1 MKPLLTQ
8 GEIEIYWQR
17 GYHLYHQQVMAA
29 NKLAGLTELFEQLH
43 AMPVADMQAKYAA
56 SPFDIGMDERNL
68 AGLNQCH
75 LWEPRLLQWLLD
87 DEVLDLA
94 ENIVGPNIGLFSS
107 HFICKEPGDDVITP
121 WHDDRF
127 YWQPLIEPM
136 DKIVTVWLAIDDSTL
151 ENGCMQ
157 VIPGTHFND
166 PNYELEDYDGEKS
179 LFSKGISEDMINES
193 HAVPLEIERGQCSL
207 HDARIIHGAK
217 GNKSRKRRCSY
228 TMRYFSTELKL
239 MMPVKQHP
247 TWLARGKDI
256 AGNSYVNR

>member
-8 GEIEIYWQR
+8 GEIETYHQR

-29 NKLAGLTELFEQLH
+29 DKLAGLTELFEQLH

-107 HFICKEPGDDVITP
+107 HFICKDPGDDVITP

-166 PNYELEDYDGEKS
+166 PNYELEDYDDEKS
-179 LFSKGISEDMINES
+179 LFSKGFSEDMINES

-239 MMPVKQHP
+239 LMPVKQHP
-247 TWLARGKDI
+247 TWLVRGKDI

>member
-8 GEIEIYWQR
+8 GEIETYQQR
-17 GYHLYHQQVMAA
+17 GYHLHHQQVMAA
-29 NKLAGLTELFEQLH
+29 DKLAGLTELFEQLQT
-43 AMPVADMQAKYAA
+43 MPVADIQAKYTA
-56 SPFDIGMDERNL
+56 SSFDVEMDERNL

-107 HFICKEPGDDVITP
+107 HFICKDPGDDVITP

-157 VIPGTHFND
+157 VIPGSHFND
-166 PNYELEDYDGEKS
+166 PNYELEDYNDEKS

-193 HAVPLEIERGQCSL
+193 DAVSLEIERGQCSL
-207 HDARIIHGAK
+207 HDARIIHGAE
-217 GNKSRKRRCSY
+217 GNKSRKRRCGY

-239 MMPVKQHP
+239 LMSVKQHP

-256 AGNSYVNR
+256 AGNDYVNR